1 MILLLI
7 CAEQNNTPVITQF
20 IQQKASGSPD
30 VACICC
36 LTPYCGA
43 VVARRPPLSIDI
55 FCPHGAQQQTAAAT
69 VDQWD
74 GQTDGCS
81 NKPCFVYFAGNV
93 IKWRSRMIILFI
105 FL

>member
-69 VDQWD
+69 ADQWD

-81 NKPCFVYFAGNV
+81 NVTTDPASYTLRAMLSNDD
-93 IKWRSRMIILFI
+93 RE
-105 FL
+105 